1 MGLPWLSGLTR
12 VPSLLHISTLK
23 CKITKFYKFKIER
36 ILEAV
41 LSNSLQYFCSRKG
54 EDKSYSQWKT
64 TEKHS
69 LSTVFGLVPRRKRKC
84 KTISAEIMFSSPHH
98 HQLSQKYLN
107 TTAIVRA
114 LTEQP
119 LCFICIKHS
128 SPLITHQF
136 SNLGITSPFY
146 LWRIWEIK
154 WITKP
159 RVVEFQCYILDS

>member
-69 LSTVFGLVPRRKRKC
+69 LSTVFGLVPRRKK
-84 KTISAEIMFSSPHH
+84 KEEMQDNFSRDNV
-98 HQLSQKYLN
+98 QLSTPSPTFTEVSKY
-107 TTAIVRA
+107 
-114 LTEQP
+114 
-119 LCFICIKHS
+119 HS
-128 SPLITHQF
+128 HCQSI
-136 SNLGITSPFY
+136 N
-146 LWRIWEIK
+146 
-154 WITKP
+154 
-159 RVVEFQCYILDS
+159 